1 MPHTETQC
9 NLSKSKRLQKSNQI
23 DNNQAIN
30 SKGNCYCLESFA
42 EIAFE
47 KKTKKRNP
55 SLRRKYHAQMGR
67 TVRFTNY

>member
-9 NLSKSKRLQKSNQI
+9 NLSKSKRHQKSNQI

-47 KKTKKRNP
+47 KKKKEKRNP
-55 SLRRKYHAQMGR
+55 SLQMGR